1 MIKFMTVEEVASRW
15 RISKMSVY
23 RIIGRNELEVM
34 RVGRAFRITETSVD
48 RYEAA
53 NLTPRIEQS

>member
-53 NLTPRIEQS
+53 NLTPRIERG